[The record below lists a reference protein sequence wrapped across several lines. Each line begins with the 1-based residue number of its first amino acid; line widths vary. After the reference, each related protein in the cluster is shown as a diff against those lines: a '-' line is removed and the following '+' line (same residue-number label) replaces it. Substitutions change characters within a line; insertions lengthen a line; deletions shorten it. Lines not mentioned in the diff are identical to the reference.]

1 MSENVYPKAS
11 EGGET
16 AHVAPNP
23 SFPDME
29 ETVLDY
35 WDKDDTF
42 QQSVERNPSGDH
54 SQNEFVFFDGPPFAN
69 GLPHYG
75 HLLTGYAKD
84 VIPRYQTMKGRK
96 VNRVFGWDTHGLPVE
111 LGVEKKLGITKEDIG
126 TKISIEEYNR
136 ICRKEVMTYTDA
148 WERLTRRMGYWST

>member
-1 MSENVYPKAS
+1 MSENVYPKAN

-42 QQSVERNPSGDH
+42 QKSVERNPSGDH

-84 VIPRYQTMKGRK
+84 VIPRYPTQ
-96 VNRVFGWDTHGLPVE
+96 GLRQSAE
-111 LGVEKKLGITKEDIG
+111 
-126 TKISIEEYNR
+126 
-136 ICRKEVMTYTDA
+136 CRCHRHLIDRHARFLCDA
-148 WERLTRRMGYWST
+148 VAHQ

>member
-42 QQSVERNPSGDH
+42 QKSVERNPSTR
-54 SQNEFVFFDGPPFAN
+54 STRSRRWASTSSTTPAA
-69 GLPHYG
+69 
-75 HLLTGYAKD
+75 LL
-84 VIPRYQTMKGRK
+84 
-96 VNRVFGWDTHGLPVE
+96 
-111 LGVEKKLGITKEDIG
+111 
-126 TKISIEEYNR
+126 
-136 ICRKEVMTYTDA
+136 C
-148 WERLTRRMGYWST
+148 

>member
-1 MSENVYPKAS
+1 MSENVYPKAN

-42 QQSVERNPSGDH
+42 QKSVERNPSGDH

-69 GLPHYG
+69 GLPLKICTFH
-75 HLLTGYAKD
+75 
-84 VIPRYQTMKGRK
+84 
-96 VNRVFGWDTHGLPVE
+96 
-111 LGVEKKLGITKEDIG
+111 KLRHSFFHNQLYID
-126 TKISIEEYNR
+126 
-136 ICRKEVMTYTDA
+136 
-148 WERLTRRMGYWST
+148 

>member
-1 MSENVYPKAS
+1 MSENVYPKAN

-42 QQSVERNPSGDH
+42 QKSVERNPSGDH

-69 GLPHYG
+69 GLPQ
-75 HLLTGYAKD
+75 D
-84 VIPRYQTMKGRK
+84 VRQAVCCRGLAGSGPWFRGREPL
-96 VNRVFGWDTHGLPVE
+96 GCLPGAV
-111 LGVEKKLGITKEDIG
+111 G
-126 TKISIEEYNR
+126 TAGNG
-136 ICRKEVMTYTDA
+136 A
-148 WERLTRRMGYWST
+148 LPGGALFL

>member
-1 MSENVYPKAS
+1 MSENVYPKAN

-42 QQSVERNPSGDH
+42 QKSVERNPSGDH
-54 SQNEFVFFDGPPFAN
+54 SQNDSCSSMARLLRTVFRTTA
-69 GLPHYG
+69 
-75 HLLTGYAKD
+75 T
-84 VIPRYQTMKGRK
+84 
-96 VNRVFGWDTHGLPVE
+96 
-111 LGVEKKLGITKEDIG
+111 
-126 TKISIEEYNR
+126 
-136 ICRKEVMTYTDA
+136 C
-148 WERLTRRMGYWST
+148 

>member
-1 MSENVYPKAS
+1 MSENVYPKAN

-42 QQSVERNPSGDH
+42 
-54 SQNEFVFFDGPPFAN
+54 
-69 GLPHYG
+69 
-75 HLLTGYAKD
+75 LLRT
-84 VIPRYQTMKGRK
+84 V
-96 VNRVFGWDTHGLPVE
+96 
-111 LGVEKKLGITKEDIG
+111 
-126 TKISIEEYNR
+126 
-136 ICRKEVMTYTDA
+136 CRTTA
-148 WERLTRRMGYWST
+148 TC

>member
-1 MSENVYPKAS
+1 MSENVYPKAN

-42 QQSVERNPSGDH
+42 QKSVERNPSGDH
-54 SQNEFVFFDGPPFAN
+54 SQN
-69 GLPHYG
+69 
-75 HLLTGYAKD
+75 
-84 VIPRYQTMKGRK
+84 
-96 VNRVFGWDTHGLPVE
+96 
-111 LGVEKKLGITKEDIG
+111 
-126 TKISIEEYNR
+126 
-136 ICRKEVMTYTDA
+136 
-148 WERLTRRMGYWST
+148 

>member
-42 QQSVERNPSGDH
+42 QQSVER
-54 SQNEFVFFDGPPFAN
+54 
-69 GLPHYG
+69 
-75 HLLTGYAKD
+75 
-84 VIPRYQTMKGRK
+84 
-96 VNRVFGWDTHGLPVE
+96 
-111 LGVEKKLGITKEDIG
+111 GV
-126 TKISIEEYNR
+126 S
-136 ICRKEVMTYTDA
+136 A
-148 WERLTRRMGYWST
+148 Q

>member
-1 MSENVYPKAS
+1 MSENVYPKAN

-42 QQSVERNPSGDH
+42 QKSVERNPSGDH
-54 SQNEFVFFDGPPFAN
+54 SQNECSSMARLLRTVFRTTA
-69 GLPHYG
+69 
-75 HLLTGYAKD
+75 T
-84 VIPRYQTMKGRK
+84 
-96 VNRVFGWDTHGLPVE
+96 
-111 LGVEKKLGITKEDIG
+111 
-126 TKISIEEYNR
+126 
-136 ICRKEVMTYTDA
+136 C
-148 WERLTRRMGYWST
+148 

>member
-42 QQSVERNPSGDH
+42 QKSVARTNSC
-54 SQNEFVFFDGPPFAN
+54 SSMAR
-69 GLPHYG
+69 
-75 HLLTGYAKD
+75 LLRT
-84 VIPRYQTMKGRK
+84 V
-96 VNRVFGWDTHGLPVE
+96 
-111 LGVEKKLGITKEDIG
+111 
-126 TKISIEEYNR
+126 
-136 ICRKEVMTYTDA
+136 CRTTA
-148 WERLTRRMGYWST
+148 TC